1 MVTKVNISFN
11 TKFLHFIQISC
22 GLTNQEQLL
31 KTVSDADIRI
41 SLQFGSNIIH
51 YFCCCKIPFCLL
63 KYDCENPVVER
74 FKWECSENLF
84 NPEPLYS
91 SLGSRSSFTNTAVKP
106 LVTRAGKTLYLIQ
119 SVRVC
124 CYRVCDTYIP
134 PPPTPPLPRK
144 RIKKGLLWKILPKC
158 SVIIMHVDQIFLY
171 SFYKKTFLFFK
182 LSLTLRDI
190 LTAFFRA

>member
-144 RIKKGLLWKILPKC
+144 RIKKRTLMENITQMFSNYNACRSNIFIQLL
-158 SVIIMHVDQIFLY
+158 
-171 SFYKKTFLFFK
+171 
-182 LSLTLRDI
+182 
-190 LTAFFRA
+190 